1 MGEGTAFLMIWF
13 VVVFVFFTMA
23 SSKLSTYLLPLFPA
37 ASLLVGL
44 LWRDLLETPTLE
56 LRKGFLYP
64 LGFCLGVSLLALP
77 YIQVNPPIRYEYE
90 YGVTMSHV
98 NILCILAVAG
108 FALSFFL
115 LLHKNSKASFCALAG
130 MVMVVIYVI
139 ILMIIP
145 SVDPYRST
153 KGFAQKLDRLVDP
166 GEKLVF
172 YRRMRESA
180 LFYTDRKAILLT
192 TPQQLINCLDSS
204 KRVYCVINRSYF
216 KEIKELESRAH
227 VIDREG
233 HKLMISNQ
241 EESGS

>member
-1 MGEGTAFLMIWF
+1 
-13 VVVFVFFTMA
+13 
-23 SSKLSTYLLPLFPA
+23 
-37 ASLLVGL
+37 
-44 LWRDLLETPTLE
+44 
-56 LRKGFLYP
+56 
-64 LGFCLGVSLLALP
+64 
-77 YIQVNPPIRYEYE
+77 
-90 YGVTMSHV
+90 
-98 NILCILAVAG
+98 
-108 FALSFFL
+108 L
-115 LLHKNSKASFCALAG
+115 LLHKNSKVSFCILAG